1 MRILTAAD
9 IEGLLP
15 PTALVSAIEEALRAT
30 LTNEVSVP
38 LRSHVQWSGGTL
50 LLMPALDTRAIGVK
64 LVSVI
69 PGNSARQM
77 PVTSGTMLLL
87 DSATGETTALLN
99 ATTLTAHRTGAIGAT
114 ALKWMTPPDLSSLGV
129 IGIGAQGTCLAI
141 AACAIR
147 PVRQICYLARSA
159 ASESRFRQKVL
170 ANVKDVELIPFS
182 SAREL
187 LKRVPAIMTATTA
200 SQPVLPDDPA
210 LLEGR
215 QVFAF
220 GSFTP
225 AMQEVPSALAR
236 LAGNIVVDADAARAE
251 SGDVINPLQQGALQP
266 GDIMHL
272 GEIVSGRKNLR
283 NTATTLFKSVGMA
296 AYDLFVAR
304 LILQEGLVRHA
315 GLSVNLDNGR

>member
-15 PTALVSAIEEALRAT
+15 AATLVSAIEDALHAT
-30 LTNEVSVP
+30 LTHEVSVP
-38 LRSHVQWSGGTL
+38 LRSHVQCSGGTL
-50 LLMPALDTRAIGVK
+50 LLMPAIDTRAIGVK
-64 LVSVI
+64 LISVI

-77 PVTSGTMLLL
+77 PVTSGTMMLL
-87 DSATGETTALLN
+87 DAATGETTALLDG
-99 ATTLTAHRTGAIGAT
+99 TTLTAHRTGAIGAT

-129 IGIGAQGTCLAI
+129 VGIGAQGTCLAI
-141 AACAIR
+141 AACGIR
-147 PVRQICYLARSA
+147 PLRQICYLARST
-159 ASESRFRQKVL
+159 ASESRFRQRFL
-170 ANVKDVELIPFS
+170 ASVKDVELIACTRGS
-182 SAREL
+182 DL
-187 LKRVPAIMTATTA
+187 LKRVRTIITATTS

-251 SGDVINPLQQGALQP
+251 SGDVINPLKQGALQP

-272 GEIVSGRKNLR
+272 GEIVSGRKKLR
-283 NTATTLFKSVGMA
+283 NAATTLFKSVGMA

-304 LILQEGLVRHA
+304 LILQEANSRNAGVR
-315 GLSVNLDNGR
+315 VNLANGS